1 MARMIGSR
9 YRFIAFTFCIGFEEF
24 SNGIARFLATKLT
37 ERERDR
43 IERHRSLVSL
53 QIKSNILKLFS

>member
-37 ERERDR
+37 ERERP
-43 IERHRSLVSL
+43 H
-53 QIKSNILKLFS
+53 